1 MKLHGRVTLRWFCVA
16 TIAACLCLEWQ
27 LWHSAKALNEGRR
40 LVSGELA
47 SLRTELAS
55 EIATAKDRRDEI
67 AKRRGFFEELRQKAA
82 PNRERI
88 LRMLKMLAADRRRLD
103 PSDPTRVS
111 MGYGIAALGFRGELL
126 QDAAYANAYRIIE
139 RYQIEASHAPLLARL
154 AARNVDSRHLIDLI
168 LNSRTAPAEARAIAT
183 QEGLGWKFAAA
194 ASNDATAASQKE
206 IEEYLGSDNYAEYM
220 AYNVVVTGQY
230 VADQF
235 QQRLSY
241 TGTEMTAEQYEKF
254 SALVGTG
261 EPQDLLEGNIT
272 DDTVSASQA
281 VLTPSQLQV
290 LHDFKKERQRLN

>member
-16 TIAACLCLEWQ
+16 TIVACLCLEWQ

-88 LRMLKMLAADRRRLD
+88 LRMLKMLAADRRRLG